1 MTRTSGLTRRST
13 SGVFPAPLPGPPQ
26 HWRPPGH
33 RSTPPTEAVWQRS
46 AALAITATLAAPLM
60 DSAVTSGAERK
71 VAAAFQNATDTPQEP
86 KVTIHGFPVLA

>member
-1 MTRTSGLTRRST
+1 M
-13 SGVFPAPLPGPPQ
+13 
-26 HWRPPGH
+26 WRH
-33 RSTPPTEAVWQRS
+33 S
-46 AALAITATLAAPLM
+46 AALVDATTLAAPLM